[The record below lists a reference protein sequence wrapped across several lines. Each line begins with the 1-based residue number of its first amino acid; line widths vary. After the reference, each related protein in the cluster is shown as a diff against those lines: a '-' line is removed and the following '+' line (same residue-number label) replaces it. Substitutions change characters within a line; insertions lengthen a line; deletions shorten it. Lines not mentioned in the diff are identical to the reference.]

1 MQVRCLLDTH
11 VVDIKPPLTII
22 YVGNGC
28 EAYSNNL
35 YIPAKSE
42 LTSRDDTVV
51 RHNYFQ
57 QFNEKYQN
65 LTKYSL
71 IEDLGIEKLTNKE
84 IENLP
89 DRLAALPTLRFSEL
103 KRRLVETHTLQHGSH
118 TTISRGDNVN
128 PLFGI
133 YSVENIQGLL
143 QIKRL

>member
-28 EAYSNNL
+28 GVYSNNL

-42 LTSRDDTVV
+42 LTSRDGTVV
-51 RHNYFQ
+51 CHNYFR
-57 QFNEKYQN
+57 QFNSEYQN

-71 IEDLGIEKLTNKE
+71 IEDLGIEKLANKE

-89 DRLAALPTLRFSEL
+89 DRLAALPTL
-103 KRRLVETHTLQHGSH
+103 T
-118 TTISRGDNVN
+118 N
-128 PLFGI
+128 
-133 YSVENIQGLL
+133 
-143 QIKRL
+143 

>member
-1 MQVRCLLDTH
+1 MLDTH

-28 EAYSNNL
+28 EVYSNNL

-51 RHNYFQ
+51 YHNYFQ
-57 QFNEKYQN
+57 QFNTRYQN

-71 IEDLGIEKLTNKE
+71 IGDLGIEKLINKE

-89 DRLAALPTLRFSEL
+89 D
-103 KRRLVETHTLQHGSH
+103 
-118 TTISRGDNVN
+118 
-128 PLFGI
+128 
-133 YSVENIQGLL
+133 
-143 QIKRL
+143 